1 MAINLET
8 KRLRLVRD
16 SGHCCGLS
24 RDESTYPPQGV
35 HQILLLACQHF
46 LHLKKEFQ
54 YSWLPHRQAVTTH
67 PIGSFPL
74 VSLSFLCLMA
84 TAYFW
89 SLLLL
94 VWTMSVPSLPI
105 SIISPL
111 PFVLHT
117 SSRLAFLKHHRS
129 RTEQWRR
136 VGSGAGLAS
145 QLQQLGFHLL
155 TWGGLPQHT
164 AFPFSLLCHEGALG
178 APIPCLWGRLNELI
192 HIKVPSIELVC
203 N

>member
-1 MAINLET
+1 MDTTILKYSSDLPCSYLTDSRRQGLEVTFEKLWQINLET

-24 RDESTYPPQGV
+24 RDESTYLPQGV

-129 RTEQWRR
+129 RTEQ
-136 VGSGAGLAS
+136 
-145 QLQQLGFHLL
+145 
-155 TWGGLPQHT
+155 
-164 AFPFSLLCHEGALG
+164 
-178 APIPCLWGRLNELI
+178 
-192 HIKVPSIELVC
+192 
-203 N
+203 